1 VEDPEVIRERWREAQ
16 STPPS
21 ESAGLP
27 DGVTVFRL
35 RRFEDARGDFAEVFR
50 RSWDTG
56 ADPVQWSLVSSRAG
70 TLRGVHLHP
79 VHVDYL
85 TILSGEAT
93 VGLCDLRPD
102 SRTHGLSCTVALDG
116 DRPSSIVIPN
126 GIAHG
131 FLFRRDAMSLYAV
144 SHYWDPDDEV
154 EMRWDDPLLAIP
166 WDGEPA
172 IVSERD
178 LAAPPVAATL
188 ERLGWPQPA
197 R

>member
-1 VEDPEVIRERWREAQ
+1 
-16 STPPS
+16 
-21 ESAGLP
+21 
-27 DGVTVFRL
+27 VFRL

-56 ADPVQWSLVSSRAG
+56 TDPVQWSLVGSRAG

-85 TILSGEAT
+85 TILAGTAT

-102 SRTHGLSCTVALDG
+102 SPTHGLACAVPLDG
-116 DRPSSIVIPN
+116 ARPSSIVIPN
-126 GIAHG
+126 GVAHG
-131 FLFRRDAMSLYAV
+131 FLFHSDAMSLYAV
-144 SHYWDPDDEV
+144 SHTWDPDDEV

-166 WDGEPA
+166 WDAEPKT
-172 IVSERD
+172 VSERD
-178 LAAPPVAATL
+178 LGARPVAETL
-188 ERLGWPQPA
+188 GRLGWPLPA